1 MRGEEIGENGD
12 QHDTDEK
19 YQADHGAAVFTEI
32 GPEFGNEGHPA
43 DRPGIQGITS

>member
-1 MRGEEIGENGD
+1 MRGKKISENSD

-19 YQADHGAAVFTEI
+19 YQADYCASVFAEI